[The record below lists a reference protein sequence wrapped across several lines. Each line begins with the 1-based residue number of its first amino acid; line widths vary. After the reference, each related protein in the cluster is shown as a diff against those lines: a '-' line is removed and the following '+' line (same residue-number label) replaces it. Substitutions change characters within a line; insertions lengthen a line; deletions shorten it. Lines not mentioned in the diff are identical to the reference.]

1 MALYQKTLEIN
12 TSPKTFLDIT
22 KDVQALVLESGLDN
36 GVCTLFIKHTS
47 ASLVIQENYD
57 PSVRQDFETIF
68 SKLVPEDFPYVH
80 NMEGKDDMPAHI
92 RSALTSTSETVPVV
106 NGKLSLGTWQGIYI
120 WEHRDQTHNRNCL
133 LYTSPSPRDA
143 TLSRMPSSA

>member
-1 MALYQKTLEIN
+1 MAFYQKTLEIN
-12 TSPKTFLDIT
+12 TSPKSFLDIT
-22 KDVQALVLESGLDN
+22 KDIQTLVSESGLDN
-36 GVCTLFIKHTS
+36 GICNLFIKHTS

-68 SKLVPEDFPYVH
+68 STLVPEDFPYAH

-106 NGKLSLGTWQGIYI
+106 GGKLSLGTWQGIYI
-120 WEHRDQTHNRNCL
+120 WEHRDQSHNRKVVVS
-133 LYTSPSPRDA
+133 T
-143 TLSRMPSSA
+143 TGVHGV

>member
-1 MALYQKTLEIN
+1 MAMSQETLEIRTN
-12 TSPKTFLDIT
+12 PKSFLDIT
-22 KDVQALVLESGLDN
+22 SQIQDFVSNSNIQT
-36 GVCTLFIKHTS
+36 GVCHLFIKHTS

-68 SKLVPEDFPYVH
+68 SKLAPEDFPYVH

-106 NGKLSLGTWQGIYI
+106 NGKLSLGTWQGIYV
-120 WEHRDQTHNRNCL
+120 WEHRDLTHNRNI
-133 LYTSPSPRDA
+133 
-143 TLSRMPSSA
+143 MVIMVGE

>member
-12 TSPKTFLDIT
+12 TSPKSLLDIT
-22 KDVQALVLESGLDN
+22 KNVQALVSESGLDN
-36 GVCTLFIKHTS
+36 GVCSLFIKHTS

-92 RSALTSTSETVPVV
+92 RSALTSTSESVPVV

-120 WEHRDQTHNRNCL
+120 WEHRDQIHIRKVMI
-133 LYTSPSPRDA
+133 SIVGE
-143 TLSRMPSSA
+143 

>member
-1 MALYQKTLEIN
+1 MALSQGTLEIQ
-12 TSPKTFLDIT
+12 TKPKSFLDIT
-22 KDVQALVLESGLDN
+22 SQVQNSVANSNIQN
-36 GVCTLFIKHTS
+36 GVCHLFIKHTS

-106 NGKLSLGTWQGIYI
+106 NGQLSLGTWQGIYV
-120 WEHRDQTHNRNCL
+120 WEHRDQTHNRKVMV
-133 LYTSPSPRDA
+133 S
-143 TLSRMPSSA
+143 MVGE

>member
-12 TSPKTFLDIT
+12 TSPKSFQDIT
-22 KDVQALVLESGLDN
+22 KNVQALVSESGLVN
-36 GVCTLFIKHTS
+36 GVCSLFIKHTS

-92 RSALTSTSETVPVV
+92 RSALTSTSESIPVV
-106 NGKLSLGTWQGIYI
+106 NGKLSLGTWQGIYV
-120 WEHRDQTHNRNCL
+120 WEHRDQRHIRKVTFSL
-133 LYTSPSPRDA
+133 VGE
-143 TLSRMPSSA
+143 

>member
-1 MALYQKTLEIN
+1 MAFSQKILEIS
-12 TSPKTFLDIT
+12 TLPKSFLDIT
-22 KDVQALVLESGLDN
+22 KNVQDFVSESGIVN
-36 GVCTLFIKHTS
+36 GVCHLFIKHTS

-92 RSALTSTSETVPVV
+92 RSALTSTSECIPVD
-106 NGKLSLGTWQGIYI
+106 NGKLSFGTWQGIYV
-120 WEHRDQTHNRNCL
+120 WEHRDQRHNRKVII
-133 LYTSPSPRDA
+133 SIIGE
-143 TLSRMPSSA
+143 

>member
-1 MALYQKTLEIN
+1 MAVSQDLLEFR
-12 TSPKTFLDIT
+12 TDPKSFLDIT
-22 KDVQALVLESGLDN
+22 SHVQDFVTSSDIQN
-36 GVCTLFIKHTS
+36 GVCHLFIKHTS

-120 WEHRDQTHNRNCL
+120 WEHRDQTHNRKVMV
-133 LYTSPSPRDA
+133 S
-143 TLSRMPSSA
+143 MIGE

>member
-1 MALYQKTLEIN
+1 MALSQGTLEIQ
-12 TSPKTFLDIT
+12 TKPKSFLDIT
-22 KDVQALVLESGLDN
+22 SQVQNSVAKSNIQN
-36 GVCTLFIKHTS
+36 GVCHLFIKHTS

-92 RSALTSTSETVPVV
+92 RSALTSTSETVPVI

-120 WEHRDQTHNRNCL
+120 WEHRDQRHIRKVTVSL
-133 LYTSPSPRDA
+133 IGE
-143 TLSRMPSSA
+143 

>member
-1 MALYQKTLEIN
+1 MEMSQVTLEIH

-22 KDVQALVLESGLDN
+22 SLIQDCIKNSDIQN
-36 GVCTLFIKHTS
+36 GVCHLFIKHTS

-106 NGKLSLGTWQGIYI
+106 NGKLSLGTWQGIYV
-120 WEHRDQTHNRNCL
+120 WEHRAQTHNRKVMV
-133 LYTSPSPRDA
+133 S
-143 TLSRMPSSA
+143 MVGE

>member
-12 TSPKTFLDIT
+12 TSPKSFLDIT
-22 KDVQALVLESGLDN
+22 RDVQAFVSESGLN
-36 GVCTLFIKHTS
+36 KGVCSLFIKHTS

-80 NMEGKDDMPAHI
+80 NMEGKDDMPAHV
-92 RSALTSTSETVPVV
+92 RSALTSTSESIPVV
-106 NGKLSLGTWQGIYI
+106 NSKLSLGTWQGIYI
-120 WEHRDQTHNRNCL
+120 WEHRDQTHNRKVIV
-133 LYTSPSPRDA
+133 S
-143 TLSRMPSSA
+143 MVGE

>member
-1 MALYQKTLEIN
+1 MALYQKTLEID

-22 KDVQALVLESGLDN
+22 KNVQALVSESGLDN
-36 GVCTLFIKHTS
+36 GVCSLFIKHTS

-80 NMEGKDDMPAHI
+80 SMEGKDDMPAHI
-92 RSALTSTSETVPVV
+92 RSAITSTSESIPVV
-106 NGKLSLGTWQGIYI
+106 NSKLSLGTWQGIYI
-120 WEHRDQTHNRNCL
+120 WEHRDQTHNRKVIV
-133 LYTSPSPRDA
+133 S
-143 TLSRMPSSA
+143 MVGE

>member
-1 MALYQKTLEIN
+1 MALYQKTLEVS
-12 TSPKTFLDIT
+12 TTPKSFLDIT
-22 KDVQALVLESGLDN
+22 NNVQDFVSESGLDN
-36 GVCTLFIKHTS
+36 GVCSLFIKHTS

-92 RSALTSTSETVPVV
+92 RSAITSTSESIPVV
-106 NGKLSLGTWQGIYI
+106 NSKLSLGTWQGIYI
-120 WEHRDQTHNRNCL
+120 WEHRDQTHNRKVIV
-133 LYTSPSPRDA
+133 S
-143 TLSRMPSSA
+143 MVGE

>member
-12 TSPKTFLDIT
+12 TSPKSFQDIT
-22 KDVQALVLESGLDN
+22 KNVQALVSESGLVN
-36 GVCTLFIKHTS
+36 GVCSLFIKHTS

-92 RSALTSTSETVPVV
+92 RSALTSTSESIPVV
-106 NGKLSLGTWQGIYI
+106 NGKLSLGTWQGIYV
-120 WEHRDQTHNRNCL
+120 WEHRDQRYIRKITFSL
-133 LYTSPSPRDA
+133 VGE
-143 TLSRMPSSA
+143 

>member
-1 MALYQKTLEIN
+1 MTVSQDSLEFQ
-12 TSPKTFLDIT
+12 TDPKSFLDIT
-22 KDVQALVLESGLDN
+22 SSVQEFVTKTNIQN
-36 GVCTLFIKHTS
+36 GVCHLFIKHTS

-92 RSALTSTSETVPVV
+92 RSALTSTSETIPIV
-106 NGKLSLGTWQGIYI
+106 NEKLSLGTWQGIYI
-120 WEHRDQTHNRNCL
+120 WEHRDQTHNRKVMV
-133 LYTSPSPRDA
+133 S
-143 TLSRMPSSA
+143 MIGE

>member
-12 TSPKTFLDIT
+12 TSPKSFLDIT
-22 KDVQALVLESGLDN
+22 KNIQALVSESGLDN
-36 GVCTLFIKHTS
+36 GVCSLFIKHTS

-120 WEHRDQTHNRNCL
+120 WEHRDQRHIRKVTVSL
-133 LYTSPSPRDA
+133 IGE
-143 TLSRMPSSA
+143 

>member
-12 TSPKTFLDIT
+12 TSPKSFLDIT
-22 KDVQALVLESGLDN
+22 RDIQAFVSESGLSR
-36 GVCTLFIKHTS
+36 GVCSLFIKHTS

-92 RSALTSTSETVPVV
+92 RSALTGTSESIPVV
-106 NGKLSLGTWQGIYI
+106 NSKLSLGTWQGIYI
-120 WEHRDQTHNRNCL
+120 WEHRDQTHNRKVII
-133 LYTSPSPRDA
+133 SIIGE
-143 TLSRMPSSA
+143 

>member
-1 MALYQKTLEIN
+1 MALSQGTLDIQ
-12 TSPKTFLDIT
+12 TKPKSFLDIT
-22 KDVQALVLESGLDN
+22 SQVQNSVANSNIQN
-36 GVCTLFIKHTS
+36 GVCHLFIKHTS

-106 NGKLSLGTWQGIYI
+106 NGKLSLGTWQGIYL
-120 WEHRDQTHNRNCL
+120 WEHRDQTHNRKVMV
-133 LYTSPSPRDA
+133 S
-143 TLSRMPSSA
+143 MVGE

>member
-1 MALYQKTLEIN
+1 MALYQNTLEIN
-12 TSPKTFLDIT
+12 TSPKSFLDIT
-22 KDVQALVLESGLDN
+22 KDVQTLVSESGLDN
-36 GVCTLFIKHTS
+36 GICNLFIKHTS

-68 SKLVPEDFPYVH
+68 SKLVPEDFPYAH

-120 WEHRDQTHNRNCL
+120 WEHRDQRHIRKVTASL
-133 LYTSPSPRDA
+133 IGE
-143 TLSRMPSSA
+143 

>member
-1 MALYQKTLEIN
+1 MALYQKTLEID

-22 KDVQALVLESGLDN
+22 KNVQALVLESGLDN

-92 RSALTSTSETVPVV
+92 RSALTSTSESIPVV
-106 NGKLSLGTWQGIYI
+106 NSKLSLGTWQGIYI
-120 WEHRDQTHNRNCL
+120 WEHRDQTHNRKVII
-133 LYTSPSPRDA
+133 SIIGE
-143 TLSRMPSSA
+143 

>member
-1 MALYQKTLEIN
+1 MAVSQDSLEFR
-12 TSPKTFLDIT
+12 TDPKSFLDIT
-22 KDVQALVLESGLDN
+22 SHVQDFVTSSDIQN
-36 GVCTLFIKHTS
+36 GVCHLFIKHTS

-68 SKLVPEDFPYVH
+68 SNLAPEDFPYVH

-120 WEHRDQTHNRNCL
+120 WEHRDQTHNRKIMV
-133 LYTSPSPRDA
+133 S
-143 TLSRMPSSA
+143 MVGE

>member
-1 MALYQKTLEIN
+1 MAMSQETLEIR
-12 TSPKTFLDIT
+12 TTPKSFLDIT
-22 KDVQALVLESGLDN
+22 SQVQDFVSN
-36 GVCTLFIKHTS
+36 SNIQTGVCHLFIKHTS

-68 SKLVPEDFPYVH
+68 SKLAPEDFSYVH

-120 WEHRDQTHNRNCL
+120 WEHRDQTHNRKVMV
-133 LYTSPSPRDA
+133 S
-143 TLSRMPSSA
+143 MVGE

>member
-1 MALYQKTLEIN
+1 MALYQKTLEIV

-22 KDVQALVLESGLDN
+22 KNVQALVSESGLDN
-36 GVCTLFIKHTS
+36 GVCSLFIKHTS

-80 NMEGKDDMPAHI
+80 KMEGKDDMPAHI
-92 RSALTSTSETVPVV
+92 RSALTSTSESIPFV
-106 NGKLSLGTWQGIYI
+106 NSKLSLGTWQGIYI
-120 WEHRDQTHNRNCL
+120 WEHRDQTHNRKVIV
-133 LYTSPSPRDA
+133 S
-143 TLSRMPSSA
+143 MVGV

>member
-12 TSPKTFLDIT
+12 TSPKSFQDIT
-22 KDVQALVLESGLDN
+22 KNVQALVLESGLVN
-36 GVCTLFIKHTS
+36 GVCSLFIKHTS

-57 PSVRQDFETIF
+57 PSVRKDFETIF

-92 RSALTSTSETVPVV
+92 RSALTSTSESIPVV

-120 WEHRDQTHNRNCL
+120 WEHRNQRHIRKVTFSL
-133 LYTSPSPRDA
+133 VGE
-143 TLSRMPSSA
+143 